1 MKRFLLIILFFICK
15 VSIGQEAFLTSGG
28 YSENSSGS
36 VSSSVGEL
44 NYQSRNFSNGLFIE
58 GVQQPYDT
66 NNVVPVTLLYFY
78 VTKQQAPNRVLLN
91 WATVSE
97 NNVEKFLI
105 ERSSNA
111 QRFYFLSEQLAV
123 GRIDERTNYE
133 RLDES
138 PLMGQSFYRLK
149 KLDRDGSFS
158 YSEIMPVNFSENFDI
173 TAYPNPS
180 TDFVQ
185 LLYSGTDHQN
195 LSYFLTDMNGHRIK
209 EGLLKTS
216 STKIPLNNISSGTY
230 LLTVI
235 KDGKLIKNFRI
246 IKGN

>member
-1 MKRFLLIILFFICK
+1 MKKLLSIILCFICNFTFA
-15 VSIGQEAFLTSGG
+15 QETFLTSGG

-78 VTKQQAPNRVLLN
+78 VTKQQSPNRVLLN

-105 ERSSNA
+105 ERSSDA
-111 QRFYFLSEQLAV
+111 QTFNFLLEELAV
-123 GRIDERTNYE
+123 GRIDERTNYN
-133 RLDES
+133 RLDDS
-138 PLMGQSFYRLK
+138 PLQGQSFYRLK
-149 KLDRDGSFS
+149 KLDRDGSYS
-158 YSEIMPVNFSENFDI
+158 YSEVVPINFSENFGI
-173 TAYPNPS
+173 TAYPNPT

-185 LLYSGTDHQN
+185 LLYNGTDHQN
-195 LSYFLTDMNGHRIK
+195 LNYFLTDINGRRIK

-216 STKIPLNNISSGTY
+216 STKIVLNNITSGVY
-230 LLTVI
+230 ILTVM
-235 KDGKLIKNFRI
+235 KDGKIIKNFRI